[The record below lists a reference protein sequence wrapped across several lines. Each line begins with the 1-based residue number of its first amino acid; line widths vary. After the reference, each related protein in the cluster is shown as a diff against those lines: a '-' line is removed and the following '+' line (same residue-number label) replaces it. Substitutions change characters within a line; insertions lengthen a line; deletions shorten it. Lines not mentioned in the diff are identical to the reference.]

1 MERFSDSFEQYKNL
15 IKNYED
21 DYEDERESNLSA
33 VVAKICLTSPDS
45 LDNVPDL
52 GEQTYELCFN
62 KACIEIGRRNYSKAL
77 KLLNLAAGETSLS
90 STIWYLSFACFRQ
103 MPRYVERRGSE

>member
-1 MERFSDSFEQYKNL
+1 MERFTEAFEQYKNL
-15 IKNYED
+15 IKNYDD
-21 DYEDERESNLSA
+21 DYEDERESNLA
-33 VVAKICLTSPDS
+33 GVVAKIVLTDPEK

-77 KLLNLAAGETSLS
+77 KLLNMAAGEVLV
-90 STIWYLSFACFRQ
+90 IVIF
-103 MPRYVERRGSE
+103 V